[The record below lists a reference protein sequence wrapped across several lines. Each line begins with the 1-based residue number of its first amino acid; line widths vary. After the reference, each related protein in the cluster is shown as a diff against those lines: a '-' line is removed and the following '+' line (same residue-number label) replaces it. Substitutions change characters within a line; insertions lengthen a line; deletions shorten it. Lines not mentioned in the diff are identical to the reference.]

1 VIGSMAFRIS
11 LFAASL
17 CFVGGSKP
25 VSEAVLPPIPATKV
39 TPRALVVGGINSRV
53 VLFRGDRLAAPPGV
67 RVLSDTSLLIGT
79 VTVDVP
85 EDVAVEF
92 NEKGEAVFTL
102 AKDAKPHPW
111 VLTVGRKR
119 LLASATARAIVP
131 LLGVGEPRIEWSHY
145 MLPVAPPRSFLHVVQ
160 DLKDP
165 FDASPYR

>member
-1 VIGSMAFRIS
+1 VIASTALRVA
-11 LFAASL
+11 LVAASL
-17 CFVGGSKP
+17 AFVGGSK
-25 VSEAVLPPIPATKV
+25 SENVALPPIPSARVKM
-39 TPRALVVGGINSRV
+39 RALVVGGINSRV
-53 VLFRGDRLAAPPGV
+53 ILFRGDRVAAPPGV
-67 RVLSDTSLLIGT
+67 KVLSETSLLIGT
-79 VTVDVP
+79 TTVEVP

-102 AKDAKPHPW
+102 AKDAQPHPW
-111 VLTVGRKR
+111 VLTVGKKR

-145 MLPVAPPRSFLHVVQ
+145 QLSVPPPRSFLHSVQ